1 NIPITDIPDI
11 VSWFAF
17 LDHHEQHN
25 QDGLTFAPYG
35 PILRAKGFLH
45 LSQLTLDFFGLSDL
59 QTWLGIEVRTAVLI
73 MQYAKEDL
81 AAIRSGK
88 WVFPKDIV

>member
-1 NIPITDIPDI
+1 
-11 VSWFAF
+11 

-35 PILRAKGFLH
+35 PILRAKGFLC

-59 QTWLGIEVRTAVLI
+59 QTWLGIEVGTAVLI